1 MEVLSMSEVLLKQI
15 SEELQAIKQEQRVTN
30 ERLTNIETKQ
40 HFIFEQTGKLA
51 EYHTETIS
59 RIDRLQTDVEF
70 TYQKTALHD
79 LKINRIENDSSQKH

>member
-1 MEVLSMSEVLLKQI
+1 MEVSPVSEVLLKQI
-15 SEELQAIKQEQRVTN
+15 LEELQAIKQEQQVTN

-40 HFIFEQTGKLA
+40 QVIFEQTGKLS

-79 LKINRIENDSSQKH
+79 LKLNRIENDSSQKH